1 MGHYFEA
8 IGDEPVQM
16 LELFRSDH
24 FADLSANQWLALTTA
39 EVVEATLNLDRD
51 TIAAMH
57 KDKPLIMPA

>member
-24 FADLSANQWLALTTA
+24 FADLSANQWLALTPA
-39 EVVEATLNLDRD
+39 E
-51 TIAAMH
+51 AAGTGQV
-57 KDKPLIMPA
+57 ARQA